1 MILALLLV
9 VSIVVFCIFAGM
21 FLSCWNESLNWW
33 CFIFGADLGETF
45 YNFNLEMNNNFKNFW
60 K

>member
-1 MILALLLV
+1 M
-9 VSIVVFCIFAGM
+9 IVVLPVVAIVGFCIFTGM
-21 FLSCWNESLNWW
+21 FLGCWNESLNWW
-33 CFIFGADLGETF
+33 CSTFGADLGETF